1 MKIDIKIKSLIMFS
15 MIIMLFGNFLFYIN
29 VLDRTASTTITYFF
43 ILFPAIVGIIPICKV
58 LINKKYK
65 FKYIHELNTGIF
77 IFVVFLIISL
87 IKSHQVGVFTVGTI
101 GELVRIFIPFFYT
114 FIAINFLSKSDI
126 RFFVKLALLV
136 AWISFLLELN
146 FSSISFNDI
155 KAISFVNS
163 YSPFENSAVSLLSYA
178 LSIYF
183 IYYWKKMPVWTFF
196 SVLLVFLTF
205 KRVYILTEICLLIIV
220 LLKKQ
225 NIKINNF
232 IMYVSSFFWI
242 GAVKIYMF
250 MLQPQNYN
258 WDLEKLHFDVASF
271 SMFRAYRVWFLIQH
285 NFTSYGLGS
294 TTKELQI
301 GWLRG
306 ATLELDFIKILMEL
320 GLIGIIIFIFS
331 YYRLTRNNFY
341 SYVVMSFTFLQLLM
355 ANGLT
360 GYLEWAIILT
370 TIALINYDKI
380 NDNIDSKIY
389 WPFIHLKEYGKDK

>member
-1 MKIDIKIKSLIMFS
+1 
-15 MIIMLFGNFLFYIN
+15 
-29 VLDRTASTTITYFF
+29 
-43 ILFPAIVGIIPICKV
+43 
-58 LINKKYK
+58 
-65 FKYIHELNTGIF
+65 
-77 IFVVFLIISL
+77 
-87 IKSHQVGVFTVGTI
+87 
-101 GELVRIFIPFFYT
+101 
-114 FIAINFLSKSDI
+114 
-126 RFFVKLALLV
+126 
-136 AWISFLLELN
+136 
-146 FSSISFNDI
+146 
-155 KAISFVNS
+155 
-163 YSPFENSAVSLLSYA
+163 
-178 LSIYF
+178 
-183 IYYWKKMPVWTFF
+183 
-196 SVLLVFLTF
+196 
-205 KRVYILTEICLLIIV
+205 
-220 LLKKQ
+220 
-225 NIKINNF
+225 
-232 IMYVSSFFWI
+232 MYVSSFFWI

-258 WDLEKLHFDVASF
+258 WDLEKLHFDVASI

-285 NFTSYGLGS
+285 NITSYGLGS